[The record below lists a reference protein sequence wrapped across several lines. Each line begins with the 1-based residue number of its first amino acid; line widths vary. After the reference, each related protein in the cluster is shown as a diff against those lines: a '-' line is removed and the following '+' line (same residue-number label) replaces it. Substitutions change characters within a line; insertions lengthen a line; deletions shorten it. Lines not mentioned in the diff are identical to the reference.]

1 MGDWCSFYKNIKEIY
16 GDEPE
21 HGIIEYIDLVEKG
34 KVLDLGVGDGRN
46 SLFLANMGYDVCG
59 VDISKENVE
68 LFNSKAKRLGLDV
81 NSILGDIRDINIEEN
96 EYSLIILSW
105 VLNFFNKSD
114 IDKILAKAKKGLK
127 KGGLIHFYVF
137 TNLDYFYESN
147 KDKKID
153 EENTYYTKDEVL
165 EYFKDLE
172 LVSFREGKVLDMD
185 PRGKHYHNQIEY
197 IGIK

>member
-1 MGDWCSFYKNIKEIY
+1 
-16 GDEPE
+16 
-21 HGIIEYIDLVEKG
+21 
-34 KVLDLGVGDGRN
+34 
-46 SLFLANMGYDVCG
+46 MGYDVYG

-68 LFNSKAKRLGLDV
+68 IFNSKAKRLGLDV
-81 NSILGDIRDINIEEN
+81 NSIIGDIRYINIEEN

-114 IDKILAKAKKGLK
+114 IDKILAKVKKGLK

-147 KDKKID
+147 KNKKID
-153 EENTYYTKDEVL
+153 EENTLYFEKYNSYRHYYTKDEVL

-197 IGIK
+197 IGMK